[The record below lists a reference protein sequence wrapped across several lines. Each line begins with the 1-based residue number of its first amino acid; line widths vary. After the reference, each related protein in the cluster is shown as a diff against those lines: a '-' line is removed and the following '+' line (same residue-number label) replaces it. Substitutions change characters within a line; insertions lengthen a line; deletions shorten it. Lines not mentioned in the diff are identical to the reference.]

1 MVPSDLDS
9 VLPATMVKRHFLKLL
24 KKLGSERSAITITR
38 NGLPAGVLMSVE
50 EYEGLVETVEI
61 LADPRLRKTLARA
74 RKNFARGRTLRHADI
89 WPEE

>member
-1 MVPSDLDS
+1 MIPHDLDS

-24 KKLGSERSAITITR
+24 KKLGPERSAITITR

-61 LADPRLRKTLARA
+61 LADPRVRKALGRA
-74 RKNFARGRTLRHADI
+74 RKNFVSGRTLRHTDV